1 MSSQSEELNES
12 LIGVFLGDLKRRGYA
27 SSTVNISA
35 NWLGHFDARFRVPL
49 QSIKPADITEHY
61 KKLQWEPGPSGKLYS
76 QNTVNQ
82 AVGVLKS
89 YFRWCVEQGHLKE
102 SPAAHIVTRRPRPK
116 KRIILSPSQAR
127 ALLALPDLSKPLGLR
142 NRAILGL
149 VVEVQ
154 ASPGAL
160 SRLNLS
166 DFQTDT
172 GAMLLKGRKRRIVS
186 LESGLQADLE
196 RYIRLGRA
204 GYAEP
209 GEAALF
215 VTKSGGRM
223 GPAGFQQTLTKHC
236 RLADVPRPSA
246 FS

>member
-1 MSSQSEELNES
+1 M
-12 LIGVFLGDLKRRGYA
+12 IGVFLGELKRRGYA
-27 SSTVNISA
+27 SSTVNVSA

-49 QSIKPADITEHY
+49 QSIKPADITEHL
-61 KKLQWEPGPSGKLYS
+61 KRLRWIPGPSGKLYS
-76 QNTVNQ
+76 ENTVNQ

-102 SPAAHIVTRRPRPK
+102 SPAAHIVTHRPRPK
-116 KRIILSPSQAR
+116 KRIILSSSQAR
-127 ALLALPDLSKPLGLR
+127 ALLALPDLNKPLGLR

-149 VVEVQ
+149 AVEVQ

-160 SRLNLS
+160 SRLSLS
-166 DFQTDT
+166 DFQPDT
-172 GAMLLKGRKRRIVS
+172 GALLLRGRKRRIVS
-186 LESGLQADLE
+186 LEPGLQADLE

-204 GYAEP
+204 GCAKP

-215 VTKSGGRM
+215 VTNSGGRM
-223 GPAGFQQTLTKHC
+223 GLAGFQQVLTNHC
-236 RLADVPRPSA
+236 RLADVPRPFF